1 MDRITALHCEEIE
14 GEIKKK
20 RREKLMVLWHER
32 VQHSV
37 GQTHT

>member
-14 GEIKKK
+14 GEINKKK
-20 RREKLMVLWHER
+20 EKLMVLWHER